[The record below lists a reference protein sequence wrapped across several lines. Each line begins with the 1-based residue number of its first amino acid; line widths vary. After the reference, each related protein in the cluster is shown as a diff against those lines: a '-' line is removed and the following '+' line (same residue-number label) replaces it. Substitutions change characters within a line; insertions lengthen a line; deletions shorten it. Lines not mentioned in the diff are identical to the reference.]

1 MKETVYGI
9 QVEQI
14 PDEQYYPTLTAMYR
28 TDRMQK
34 ECPDLGY
41 FIAPTLKEYLTAAEV
56 LNMDL
61 SRDINYEYVA
71 HNHSPQ
77 EIESRI
83 SDVFA
88 RFLGASI
95 DFPLAVKVLE
105 SRLMRLF
112 GEHRC
117 YVQESI
123 YGLEGCNLCDY
134 AQTLRWLQFKEHEYG
149 LDDPL
154 DFEE

>member
-1 MKETVYGI
+1 MNQSVYGI
-9 QVEQI
+9 PIEQI
-14 PDEQYYPTLTAMYR
+14 PNEQYYPTLTALR
-28 TDRMQK
+28 RVDRMR
-34 ECPDLGY
+34 ECPCFADMSVPSLR
-41 FIAPTLKEYLTAAEV
+41 EYLTAAEV

-61 SRDINYEYVA
+61 SRDINYEYAVRT
-71 HNHSPQ
+71 HSPQ